1 MLDYIHSNEKLETI
15 YISNKMFYPSNI
27 LSKLSNKMIL
37 VDEYFTWKDGYYI
50 KGEKEAIKWFL
61 LCD

>member
-50 KGEKEAIKWFL
+50 KGEK
-61 LCD
+61 